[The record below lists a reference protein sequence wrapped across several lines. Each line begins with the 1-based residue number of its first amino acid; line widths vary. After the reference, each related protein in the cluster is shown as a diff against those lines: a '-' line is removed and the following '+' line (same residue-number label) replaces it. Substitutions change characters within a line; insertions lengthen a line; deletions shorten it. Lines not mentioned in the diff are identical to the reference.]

1 MPSLKRRILSFVLVL
16 CVVGSVFSML
26 TFSAYAEK
34 DYSEFVLPVE
44 IAKGD
49 TLYSICQ
56 ARGMNYG
63 NVKEAIIIANKFSGE
78 SDLAALMPGQMI
90 QIPTSEA
97 AAAAVVAKATTV
109 VPAFIPSNYV
119 AIYTVSSGDT
129 MNNICKLCGLDFQAN
144 KDVIMRLNGW
154 GNAEKLKN
162 IYPGQEII
170 LPTSDAVAALIDLT
184 IKNAEKENEDLVT
197 TTAISGDSFK
207 YYLVKHSMPKGG
219 SLKNVSNELEVK
231 YTTDVEK
238 QLLKLNDL
246 SNSNS
251 VKAGYNYYFLSS
263 SASKSDKDA
272 YAVFAHKVVAGDTIA
287 NLCASYGVTYS
298 EVQSVLEGLN
308 PGVSFNSIKKGSTIL
323 LVSKDIAA
331 TETPVIIG

>member
-1 MPSLKRRILSFVLVL
+1 MLVL
-16 CVVGSVFSML
+16 CVVGSVFSMMS
-26 TFSAYAEK
+26 FSAYAEK

-49 TLYSICQ
+49 TLYSVCQ
-56 ARGMNYG
+56 ARGMNYE

-78 SDLAALMPGQMI
+78 SELAALMPGQKI

-129 MNNICKLCGLDFQAN
+129 MNSICKLCGLDFQAN

-154 GNAEKLKN
+154 GNAEKLRN
-162 IYPGQEII
+162 IYPNQEII

-197 TTAISGDSFK
+197 TTAISGDSFQ
-207 YYLVKHSMPKGG
+207 YYLVKRSMPKGG
-219 SLKNVSNELEVK
+219 SLENISNELEVK
-231 YTTDVEK
+231 FTDVEEK
-238 QLLKLNDL
+238 LLKLNDL
-246 SNSNS
+246 SNINS

-263 SASKSDKDA
+263 SASKSDKDS

-298 EVQSVLEGLN
+298 EVQSVLQGLN
-308 PGVSFNSIKKGSTIL
+308 PKVSFDSIKKGSTIL